1 MTYLFL
7 LKGVTNCWYIELGEK
22 MVKDSLR
29 KIVFILM
36 IIVLVTIISCS
47 ENIDNNTLEPNNSSQ
62 NTTTKGK
69 YYIPVI
75 SSESQDSRAIEV
87 TEDQFYDNLT
97 ENMLIGSFAPS
108 LKETDSLDTSV
119 KYPIVICGMTVELS
133 LEETDNGYRFYGEND
148 NNVLTEFIFSNDM
161 KHLSYFTSINCIA
174 TSDSRITDNM
184 MFSFGNNLEILD
196 DGSVMGDVFITL
208 TSATI
213 DAEGTHTVET
223 ILFILSEQFSSG
235 DMTYAFFYGGMD
247 RILPSDSVFPDKL
260 RNISVLDF
268 DALDIIREAALSVRE
283 SDYHLYDGELIIV
296 DRRKDQSN
304 FNSPEAFSL
313 PEIQKKAAELS
324 NGAWNIRHKDYPD
337 FICDSNFIY
346 SGEWTNVYRENC
358 RISDNPSVYGYR
370 QTTYGFNQDGS
381 IKLAYKYFR
390 EDGTLDNQNSTI
402 QFYKLPADGIIDI
415 SRIREYARYEYYIS
429 NEDEKQY
436 MLLIC
441 RSILNEDGSVNEY
454 YSSVLPT
461 PILLCRH
468 QTDSES
474 DTYSTAD
481 IVGTWGQ
488 GYEIVFK
495 DDGTAER
502 MGNIYTYSINGNRLH
517 LSTEAAEDLYFMILD
532 GEVLVRYYPD
542 NGSYS
547 DFIDERGRIL
557 SDGPLFKVV

>member
-1 MTYLFL
+1 MA
-7 LKGVTNCWYIELGEK
+7 
-22 MVKDSLR
+22 KDLLR
-29 KIVFILM
+29 KIVSILM
-36 IIVLVTIISCS
+36 IIVSVTIISCS
-47 ENIDNNTLEPNNSSQ
+47 ENVDNTSAEQNNSSQ

-87 TEDQFYDNLT
+87 TEDQFYDNLM

-174 TSDSRITDNM
+174 TSDSRIMDNM

-208 TSATI
+208 TGATI

-223 ILFILSEQFSSG
+223 ILFILSEQFSSEG
-235 DMTYAFFYGGMD
+235 MAYAFLYAGMD
-247 RILPSDSVFPDKL
+247 RILPSDSVFPDEL
-260 RNISVLDF
+260 RNITILDF
-268 DALDIIREAALSVRE
+268 DAIDIIREAVLSVRE
-283 SDYHLYDGELIIV
+283 SDYYQYDGGLIIV
-296 DRRKDQSN
+296 DRTNNQSN
-304 FNSPEAFSL
+304 AKSPEVFTL
-313 PEIQKKAAELS
+313 PEIQKKAAEVS
-324 NGAWNIRHKDYPD
+324 NGAWSIRHKDYPD
-337 FICDSNFIY
+337 FICDSDFIY
-346 SGEWTNVYRENC
+346 LGEWTNVYRENWV
-358 RISDNPSVYGYR
+358 SENPSVNGYC

-381 IKLAYKYFR
+381 INIGNKYYR
-390 EDGTLDNQNSTI
+390 EDGTLDNQNRTI

-415 SRIREYARYEYYIS
+415 SRIREYVRYEYFIS
-429 NEDEKQY
+429 IEDGKQF
-436 MLLIC
+436 MLLIDRDFLKADGNYNRPSPKLFC
-441 RSILNEDGSVNEY
+441 RD
-454 YSSVLPT
+454 
-461 PILLCRH
+461 
-468 QTDSES
+468 QTNLES
-474 DTYSTAD
+474 DVYSASD
-481 IVGTWGQ
+481 IVGTWCHGD
-488 GYEIVFK
+488 GEAYRIVFK

-517 LSTEAAEDLYFMILD
+517 LSIETAEDLYFMILD

-547 DFIDERGRIL
+547 EFLDESGNTIINRIDGTF
-557 SDGPLFKVV
+557 FKLV